1 MGTTRREGR
10 GQRSGLRAC
19 EGRAVVLQR
28 FELKWKKGKKKKKK
42 KTQLGLVE
50 QVSSRAA
57 TTRVGDEQP
66 GWRVRKEMPSWPVV
80 LVLCAGKEVYVCQ
93 KNGKGSG
100 REGSGTGSEG
110 SERVRTRTSSTVGPS
125 GAPSHATN

>member
-1 MGTTRREGR
+1 MRCCPATVQVETEKR
-10 GQRSGLRAC
+10 
-19 EGRAVVLQR
+19 
-28 FELKWKKGKKKKKK
+28 KKKK

-57 TTRVGDEQP
+57 MTRVGDKQP
-66 GWRVRKEMPSWPVV
+66 GWRVRKETLSWPVV
-80 LVLCAGKEVYVCQ
+80 LVLCAEKKVYVWQ

-110 SERVRTRTSSTVGPS
+110 SEKVRTRTMGRTFTRHELSLRPNPERTHFCLSQFYCVLCQCV
-125 GAPSHATN
+125 

>member
-28 FELKWKKGKKKKKK
+28 FKLKREKGKEKEK

-50 QVSSRAA
+50 QVSSWAA
-57 TTRVGDEQP
+57 TPSVGDKQP
-66 GWRVRKEMPSWPVV
+66 GWRVRKETLSWPVV
-80 LVLCAGKEVYVCQ
+80 LVLCAGKEVYVWQ
-93 KNGKGSG
+93 KTGKGSG
-100 REGSGTGSEG
+100 REGRGTGSEG
-110 SERVRTRTSSTVGPS
+110 SERVR
-125 GAPSHATN
+125 

>member
-1 MGTTRREGR
+1 MRCCPAMVQVETEKR
-10 GQRSGLRAC
+10 
-19 EGRAVVLQR
+19 
-28 FELKWKKGKKKKKK
+28 KKEKEK

-50 QVSSRAA
+50 QVSSWAV

-80 LVLCAGKEVYVCQ
+80 LVLCAGKEVYVWQ

-100 REGSGTGSEG
+100 REGSETGSEG